1 MFHLYLGNK
10 LASRVYLFI
19 CLIIWCCVDISD
31 QLLTE
36 SFRGWCTDTW
46 ERRGSLSLHVPTPQ
60 YARHSIPVQ
69 DDETLT
75 GFEVEDLVDWKVFN
89 IMVILLPDH
98 QTILLFWFQS
108 NVGCRFLASLLFYT
122 NMISF
127 FFLVVTRLRMC
138 WIRFQHSPIHL
149 LRIQVS
155 TMFRHV
161 LTVYVN

>member
-1 MFHLYLGNK
+1 MLCRYLRSVAYREFSRLVYGYLGK
-10 LASRVYLFI
+10 KRIPLPA
-19 CLIIWCCVDISD
+19 
-31 QLLTE
+31 
-36 SFRGWCTDTW
+36 CTYTAI
-46 ERRGSLSLHVPTPQ
+46 RK
-60 YARHSIPVQ
+60 AFPVQ

-108 NVGCRFLASLLFYT
+108 NVGCSFLASLLFYT